1 MNRSPRRSAVRAIM
15 VVVAV
20 CFLAVGAFVAV
31 RRSLPPR
38 PLTPEETRAVTAAIE
53 ALRPGARITNLRRDR
68 DGTVHA
74 FLPGDPDAGI
84 GVAVSHR
91 AGVWRAEIE
100 MIYW

>member
-1 MNRSPRRSAVRAIM
+1 MLFRS
-15 VVVAV
+15 
-20 CFLAVGAFVAV
+20 AFVAV

-74 FLPGDPDAGI
+74 FLPGDPLGGI
-84 GVAVSHR
+84 GVTVANR
-91 AGVWRAEIE
+91 QGVWRTEIE
-100 MIYW
+100 MLCY